1 MQDDS
6 KPWHRQPWV
15 WFLIALPMTAVVGGL
30 VTIYIAATTSDGLVV
45 DDYYKRGKAINMD
58 LARDRAA
65 AGHRLQARL
74 AVDLQSRRVTLDMQA
89 TDYTLPAAVSLAILH
104 PTQAGRDQQIELQL
118 NAAGRYGGTVA
129 ALTQGRWHVQLAAD
143 DWRLSGVLQLP
154 QAGPLLMLP
163 TYAPES

>member
-1 MQDDS
+1 MQADS
-6 KPWHRQPWV
+6 KPWYRQPWV

-104 PTQAGRDQQIELQL
+104 PTQAGRDQQVELQL